1 MARKAD
7 PGQKIIDAS
16 LELAEQR
23 GWRRLTLPEIAE
35 AAGVS
40 LAVLYRQFRS
50 KQAILV
56 AFSRKIDARLLEE
69 IEGDVEVDEPA
80 RDRLFD
86 VMMRRFDLLQ
96 PHRGALSRITY
107 DQVNDPMALCGSL
120 QQLSDSMRWMLEAAR
135 IPTAGLSGLL
145 RIKTLV
151 AIYLSLLPLWLR
163 DDTADLSKTMAALD
177 ARLRRVEGLI
187 SRFAGGRRDTRK
199 TGSEEVGDS

>member
-7 PGQKIIDAS
+7 PGQKIINAS
-16 LELAEQR
+16 LTLAEEK
-23 GWRRLTLPEIAE
+23 GWRRLSLPEIAE

-40 LAVLYRQFRS
+40 LAELYRQFRS

-56 AFSRKIDARLLEE
+56 AFSQKIDARLLEE
-69 IEGDVEVDEPA
+69 MEGEFEADEPA

-107 DQVNDPMALCGSL
+107 DQVNDPVALCGSL
-120 QQLSDSMRWMLEAAR
+120 QQLSSSMRWMLEAAR

-145 RIKTLV
+145 RIKALV
-151 AIYLSLLPLWLR
+151 AIYLSLLPVWLR

-177 ARLRRVEGLI
+177 SRLRRIESVRT
-187 SRFAGGRRDTRK
+187 RFASRNSDARK
-199 TGSEEVGDS
+199 AGSEDDDDG